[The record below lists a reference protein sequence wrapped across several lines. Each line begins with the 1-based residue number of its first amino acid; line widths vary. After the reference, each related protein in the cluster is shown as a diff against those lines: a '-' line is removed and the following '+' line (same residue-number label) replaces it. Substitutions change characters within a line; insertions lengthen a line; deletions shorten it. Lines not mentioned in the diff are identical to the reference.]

1 MEYKEYRMKIYILKP
16 KSGNKR
22 WSPYYDKVFSFV
34 ICAASV
40 KDARSMAAEA
50 HADEGA
56 DAWLNSKY
64 TTCEVLECN
73 DPQIIV
79 REFTPG

>member
-1 MEYKEYRMKIYILKP
+1 MEYKECRMKIYILKP
-16 KSGNKR
+16 KLETKR

-56 DAWLNSKY
+56 DAWLDSKY
-64 TTCEVLECN
+64 TTCKELTCN
-73 DPQIIV
+73 EPKIIV
-79 REFTPG
+79 REFMPG